1 MKTLIKSINCC
12 QTLLLDC
19 LLTYVVKFVCQA
31 SLPSFLTWVNLAM
44 FGSMPNG
51 NCLYSSASLSSVIVW
66 RDNPL
71 VHELRVMA
79 AVELRVNATYYTQ
92 HPAFKSVY
100 GKGLAVTDVK
110 LFSFP

>member
-1 MKTLIKSINCC
+1 MEI
-12 QTLLLDC
+12 
-19 LLTYVVKFVCQA
+19 VCTAQHHCHL
-31 SLPSFLTWVNLAM
+31 SLFEEITHWCMN
-44 FGSMPNG
+44 
-51 NCLYSSASLSSVIVW
+51 
-66 RDNPL
+66 
-71 VHELRVMA
+71 LRVMA